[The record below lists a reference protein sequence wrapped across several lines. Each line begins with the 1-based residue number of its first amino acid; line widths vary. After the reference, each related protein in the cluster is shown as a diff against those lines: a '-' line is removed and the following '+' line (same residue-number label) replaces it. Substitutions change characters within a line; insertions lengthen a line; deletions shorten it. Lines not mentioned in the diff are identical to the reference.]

1 MLIGRTID
9 WPEPLPFY
17 FAGMIA
23 LPEGH
28 PWRWD
33 TDEMIVATEKV
44 KPRRVYTQTLEGLT
58 FGQAC
63 REMARRQAGL
73 YQWMSGG
80 PWVGFSRKLHEVLQP
95 ADTTEMR
102 DVLVKLAELAR
113 VAEVQTLDFARVL
126 LDFEVKPHD
135 LLVDRVQHRFSHLEH

>member
-1 MLIGRTID
+1 MGRVIN

-33 TDEMIVATEKV
+33 TSEMIGATEEV
-44 KPRRVYTQTLEGLT
+44 KPRRVYPRKLGGPT
-58 FGQAC
+58 FSQAEFAWN
-63 REMARRQAGL
+63 RWQAGL
-73 YQWMSGG
+73 YQRMSAG
-80 PWVGFSRKLHEVLQP
+80 PWVGFSRKLYEMLQP
-95 ADTTEMR
+95 ADTTEMK